1 MASDVLLKL
10 AVITGKDEYASRAA
24 SPLRPLVQ
32 MMGRAPGGT
41 GHWLAVLDF
50 YVSMPREIA
59 IIGPSSDP
67 ATRALLETVSRRYLP
82 NKVVVGSS
90 NTSIDELRRNGL
102 EFPLLEGRDQL
113 DGKPTAYV
121 CQNYACQLPVTEP
134 DALAQQL
141 EA

>member
-1 MASDVLLKL
+1 
-10 AVITGKDEYASRAA
+10 
-24 SPLRPLVQ
+24 
-32 MMGRAPGGT
+32 
-41 GHWLAVLDF
+41 
-50 YVSMPREIA
+50 
-59 IIGPSSDP
+59 
-67 ATRALLETVSRRYLP
+67 
-82 NKVVVGSS
+82 VVGSS